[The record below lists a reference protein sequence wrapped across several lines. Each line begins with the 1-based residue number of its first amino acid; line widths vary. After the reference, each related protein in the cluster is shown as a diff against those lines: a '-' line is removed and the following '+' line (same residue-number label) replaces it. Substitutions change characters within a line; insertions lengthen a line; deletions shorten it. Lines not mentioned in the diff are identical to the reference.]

1 MNNILENE
9 KETLRKID
17 TSVAIKD
24 FSKNDR
30 KPEEMKAILE
40 LFDKAV
46 NPFLDKKEKDSS
58 IDKISNLES
67 NNARLSIKAASNSCT
82 IEISSL
88 AGITKYSYNP
98 LGVSFSLKTDLYEV
112 VHRYRSVPDKYSS
125 GECLYL
131 KSDTREFEYNLTS
144 GIIYK
149 DEFGNINGNARAAT
163 RDDIS
168 QVYLRMFYFLDKADT
183 IAFDNLTNESKVK
196 KYK

>member
-144 GIIYK
+144 GIIYR
-149 DEFGNINGNARAAT
+149 DRLYDNEREVRSAT
-163 RDDIS
+163 HDDIS
-168 QVYLRMFYFLDKADT
+168 DIYLKMFYFVNKADE
-183 IAFDNLTNESKVK
+183 IVFDNLMDVKVSKK
-196 KYK
+196 